1 MDYFGEKSEQVAPG
15 TLSAFGIK
23 LWSRYGKADE
33 LIEMLGFAQD
43 LAEAELHGHVREM
56 FYDSKAFICSF
67 ELTEGLPQAVS
78 DRILNLALN
87 HISQFEFDGTVHHGN
102 NLAEA

>member
-1 MDYFGEKSEQVAPG
+1 MDYSGEKSEQVAPG

-23 LWSRYGKADE
+23 VQSRYGKAWE
-33 LIEMLGFAQD
+33 LIEMLTLAQD
-43 LAEAELHGHVREM
+43 LAEADLHTHIHEM

-67 ELTEGLPQAVS
+67 ELTDDLPKAIN

-87 HISQFEFDGTVHHGN
+87 RISQFEFDGIVHHGN